1 MAHILDPEL
10 SVLRY
15 TLTERIVHWLAALT
29 YIYLLLTGLAFYSPT
44 LWWLAGFLGG
54 GPTIRYWHPVA
65 GLAFALT
72 VVWMCVKWGR
82 DMHITDVDRQWNQA
96 VLRYIRNEDEDPP
109 PVGRFNT
116 GQKHF
121 FWTMFLGGLALLVS
135 GVVLWFT
142 EYLPWSFRWARYSAV
157 VIHVVAFLCT
167 VAGFI
172 VHVYMGTAVVRGGFG
187 SVIRGEVSM
196 NWARIHHSLWLEQV
210 TKAKATGK

>member
-1 MAHILDPEL
+1 MAHILDPEQ

-15 TLTERIVHWLAALT
+15 TLTERIVHWVAALT

-65 GLAFALT
+65 GVAFALT
-72 VVWMCVKWGR
+72 VAWMWMKWGR
-82 DMHITDVDRQWNQA
+82 DMHITDVDHRWNRA
-96 VLRYIRNEDEDPP
+96 VLQYIRNEDEHLP

-135 GVVLWFT
+135 GAVLWFS
-142 EYLPWSFRWARYSAV
+142 EYLPWSFRWVRYAAV
-157 VIHVVAFLCT
+157 VIHAVAFLCT

-187 SVIRGEVSM
+187 SVIRGEVSR
-196 NWARIHHSLWLEQV
+196 NWARTHHSLWLDQV
-210 TKAKATGK
+210 TKAKAK

>member
-1 MAHILDPEL
+1 MAQILDPEE

-15 TLTERIVHWLAALT
+15 SLQERIVHWLAALS

-65 GLAFALT
+65 GVAFALT
-72 VVWMCVKWGR
+72 VVWMWMKWR
-82 DMHITDVDRQWNQA
+82 KDMHITAVDRNWNRA
-96 VLRYIRNEDEDPP
+96 VLHYIRNEDENLP

-121 FWTMFLGGLALLVS
+121 FWTMFLGGLALLLS
-135 GVVLWFT
+135 GVLLWFS
-142 EYLPWSFRWARYSAV
+142 EYLPWSMRWLRYGAV
-157 VIHVVAFLCT
+157 LVHVVAFLCT

-187 SVIRGEVSM
+187 SVIRGEVSRS
-196 NWARIHHSLWLEQV
+196 WARIHHPLWLEQV
-210 TKAKATGK
+210 TKAKAAGK

>member
-1 MAHILDPEL
+1 MAHILDPEQ

-15 TLTERIVHWLAALT
+15 TLTGSIPHWIPGLPSTPLV
-29 YIYLLLTGLAFYSPT
+29 LSGLAFYAPA

-65 GLAFALT
+65 GLAFSAT
-72 VVWMCVKWGR
+72 VVWMWMKWGG
-82 DMHITDVDRQWNQA
+82 DMNITDVDHRWNRA
-96 VLRYIRNEDEDPP
+96 VLQYIRNEDEHLPP
-109 PVGRFNT
+109 AGRFNT

-142 EYLPWSFRWARYSAV
+142 EYLPWSLRWLRYGAV
-157 VIHVVAFLCT
+157 LIHVVAFLCT

-187 SVIRGEVSM
+187 SGIRGGGSETL
-196 NWARIHHSLWLEQV
+196 ARSHHPLV
-210 TKAKATGK
+210 RGRGRK